1 MELLVST
8 ITKGKELEEQLRTKA
23 FRRVGSG
30 TRLCRMGG
38 HCEHSQ
44 CWGVLLGSL
53 ESFLETPRHEV
64 LVTIHV
70 SCHSIMP
77 EKSDPPRLNSERY
90 SKLLTLLL
98 VVSALVGFGI

>member
-44 CWGVLLGSL
+44 YWGVLLGVLNPSW
-53 ESFLETPRHEV
+53 RH
-64 LVTIHV
+64 LDMK
-70 SCHSIMP
+70 CW
-77 EKSDPPRLNSERY
+77 
-90 SKLLTLLL
+90 
-98 VVSALVGFGI
+98 